1 MKNAHENP
9 GFAPFRAAPPPPTS
23 LYGPPLGSWAF
34 NTTDDDVPTVPF
46 VRAEQAEGVR
56 HGFREIHGPRPR
68 DRSVSAIAG
77 AARGPPAI
85 SPLAHP
91 QPVARRSRGARRRPD
106 RPFRGPV
113 ARAARRGRS

>member
-1 MKNAHENP
+1 MKNCQGKS
-9 GFAPFRAAPPPPTS
+9 GFCPFGAAPPPPTS

-46 VRAEQAEGVR
+46 GRAEQAEGVR

-68 DRSVSAIAG
+68 VRSVRAIAG

-85 SPLAHP
+85 RPRAHP
-91 QPVARRSRGARRRPD
+91 QGVARRSLLPRPPPPP
-106 RPFRGPV
+106 PFRGPV